1 MTRIMKH
8 DAPTP
13 SLLHLDA
20 SVSPAGES
28 VSRQLTALFADSW
41 RERYGDTPCG
51 YRYRDLAAEPVPLV
65 TAAYARFG
73 YWVERHGTV
82 AADQV
87 AALVRDAEDE
97 RVWRTTLPLV
107 EEVLAADVLLLGVPM
122 YNLTVPAALMAW
134 IDRVSFPGALLD
146 PGTGD
151 SLLRDKH
158 VVVVGARGGG
168 YGPGAPRA
176 GLDFQVPY
184 LRGYFTDRGV
194 PAQQLHFVTAE
205 LTRAGDVPRMAPL
218 RPQAARSLA
227 AAREA
232 VTELAARLAAPTG
245 ARGAAREAAS
255 KPWTADDN
263 QGRPVTGTA

>member
-1 MTRIMKH
+1 MKH

-146 PGTGD
+146 PGTGTACCGT
-151 SLLRDKH
+151 STSWSSAH
-158 VVVVGARGGG
+158 VAAATVPVPRVRAWTSRFRICGGTS
-168 YGPGAPRA
+168 P
-176 GLDFQVPY
+176 
-184 LRGYFTDRGV
+184 
-194 PAQQLHFVTAE
+194 TAE
-205 LTRAGDVPRMAPL
+205 CPL
-218 RPQAARSLA
+218 SSC
-227 AAREA
+227 
-232 VTELAARLAAPTG
+232 T
-245 ARGAAREAAS
+245 S
-255 KPWTADDN
+255 
-263 QGRPVTGTA
+263 